1 MSNNTI
7 NRLTVPEIFLK
18 KNKSKI
24 VSLASY
30 TAQISRIID
39 KYTDVILVG
48 DQWEWFYMEKKYSLS
63 NKRNDD

>member
-7 NRLTVPEIFLK
+7 NRLTVPETIFK

-39 KYTDVILVG
+39 KYLL
-48 DQWEWFYMEKKYSLS
+48 M
-63 NKRNDD
+63 